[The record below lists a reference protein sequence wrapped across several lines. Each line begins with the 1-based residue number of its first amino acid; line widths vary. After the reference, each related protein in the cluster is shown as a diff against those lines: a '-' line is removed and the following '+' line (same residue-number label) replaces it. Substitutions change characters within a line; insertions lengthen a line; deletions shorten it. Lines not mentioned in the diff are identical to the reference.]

1 MEISEISF
9 RGCFQPNS
17 GNVCHM
23 QPQVVKYLEFC
34 MIFKNI
40 LLCVT
45 YNGSFDPDFLYN
57 SLLCLYFCFLIA
69 YSENML
75 KIM

>member
-1 MEISEISF
+1 MEISEISL

-17 GNVCHM
+17 GNICHM

-45 YNGSFDPDFLYN
+45 YNGSFFFTML
-57 SLLCLYFCFLIA
+57 FCAFIFV
-69 YSENML
+69 S
-75 KIM
+75 